1 MTQLPIGIIDIGSNS
16 VRLVVYDPPYIGQ
29 SPYFNEKVQCGLG
42 RDLGQTGRLH
52 EGAVQSALKALT
64 GFKALSD
71 AMGLPELHAV
81 GTAALR
87 DASDGPAFVEK
98 VRREI
103 GIDIKVIDGTE
114 EARLSALG
122 VVQNFKKPKGVMGDL
137 GGGSLELAV
146 VGKETVT
153 DMTSLPLGVLRV
165 LSSGDPVSFIRDHLN
180 TLPPA
185 MLGKPN
191 FYTVGGTWRAM
202 AGVYYKSIGHPY
214 ERLMGKKI
222 PLEAAVEFASHI
234 AAMSPDTLMNT
245 FKVEDR
251 RAELMPT
258 AALILKE
265 TLAKVQPKTLVIST
279 SGLRDGVLFEILRN
293 QNF

>member
-1 MTQLPIGIIDIGSNS
+1 MTHLPIGIIDIGSNS

-42 RDLGQTGRLH
+42 RDLGTTGKLH
-52 EGAVQSALKALT
+52 PDGVTSSLKALT

-71 AMGLPELHAV
+71 AMGLKDLHAV

-98 VRREI
+98 VARDI
-103 GIDIKVIDGTE
+103 GITIKVIDGEE

-122 VVQNFKKPKGVMGDL
+122 VVQNFKNPKGVMGDL

-146 VGKETVT
+146 IKKDGIRDVL
-153 DMTSLPLGVLRV
+153 SLQLGVLRV
-165 LSSGDPVSFIRDHLN
+165 LSTQDQKGYIKDELAKI
-180 TLPPA
+180 PPS
-185 MLGKPN
+185 MLDQPN
-191 FYTVGGTWRAM
+191 FYTVGGTWRAL
-202 AGVYYKSIGHPY
+202 ANIYYKDQGHPY

-222 PLEAAVEFASHI
+222 KAPAMIEFAEKI
-234 AAMSPDTLMNT
+234 AGMSQSGLMET
-245 FKVEDR
+245 YKVEDR
-251 RAELMPT
+251 RAELMPM

-265 TLAKVQPKTLVIST
+265 TLLRVNPKTMVVST
-279 SGLRDGVLFEILRN
+279 SGLRDGVLFEILKTL
-293 QNF
+293 